1 MPAEDKVLSNP
12 PINYLQTE
20 QLLCDRYQ
28 INKILGQGNFGAAYL
43 ATDVKLK
50 RSCVIKQMLL
60 PQGRSTQ
67 TLARHYHNFEQE
79 ASLLVQL
86 NQPGHPNIPEIYDY
100 FTEGA
105 GVFLVMKY
113 IEGQSFKTMLE
124 PEGTRLPW
132 QEAVE
137 YMIPVCKAVHYMH
150 TSGQQPVIHRDIK
163 PANILLGNDKRVW
176 LVDFGLAK
184 ARPIEGNGD
193 LQGTQISGSLGYT
206 PIEQWMGQTVPA
218 SDVYAIGV
226 TLHHMVTGL
235 HPARNFGDFFDF
247 KKLQTLHKQLLPIRQ
262 IDKKLPQTL
271 ETIITAATDVDP
283 TRRPTPE
290 RLYQELKA
298 LLSGPPANVLFTF
311 KNGLTAKNTFELAT
325 LCLKY
330 HQEAQ
335 AYLLNGDFERWF
347 HLINR
352 NDLAEAAA
360 RAVKEQPAPQK
371 ALRRFIK
378 LIAPNRLVIKT
389 GHICKKTIAVL
400 GTVLSVL
407 AILLGLAIMGF
418 AYGARLGI
426 QEYIG
431 YYNWQFEALDY
442 QRENQ
447 FTEAQITAIGD
458 TFLNT
463 INDGIF
469 VDFQYPNKIM
479 LNFNIND
486 IQLDMGNSDS
496 AAAALTGHIQEDHDP
511 PPSLDDTVFLSAF
524 LSLEDGKPHFYFTQS
539 RYNNDIS
546 FWVLGHLSLG
556 INRGVDMAFDRAN
569 IRLTSALIDDDK
581 VAFTIEKVK

>member
-1 MPAEDKVLSNP
+1 MPAENKVLSNP
-12 PINYLQTE
+12 PVNYLQAE
-20 QLLCDRYQ
+20 ELLCDRYQ

-113 IEGQSFKTMLE
+113 IEGQSFKTILE

-132 QEAVE
+132 QDAVE

-150 TSGQQPVIHRDIK
+150 TSRQQPVIHRDIK

-184 ARPIEGNGD
+184 ARPVESDGD

-206 PIEQWMGQTVPA
+206 PLEQWLGQTVPA

-247 KKLQTLHKQLLPIRQ
+247 EKLQNLHKQLVPIRQ
-262 IDKKLPQTL
+262 VDKKLPQTL
-271 ETIITAATDVDP
+271 ESIIIAATDVDP
-283 TRRPTPE
+283 ARRPTPE
-290 RLYQELKA
+290 QLYQELKA
-298 LLSGPPANVLFTF
+298 LISGPPANVLFTF
-311 KNGLTAKNTFELAT
+311 KNGLVAKNTFELAT

-330 HQEAQ
+330 SQEAQ

-360 RAVKEQPAPQK
+360 RAVKEQPGPKK
-371 ALRRFIK
+371 ALRHFVK
-378 LIAPNRLVIKT
+378 LISPNRLFIKT
-389 GHICKKTIAVL
+389 GHACKKTFTVL
-400 GTVLSVL
+400 GMVLSVL
-407 AILLGLAIMGF
+407 VLLLGLAVTGF

-431 YYNWQFEALDY
+431 YYNWQFEALNY
-442 QRENQ
+442 QQENQ
-447 FTEAQITAIGD
+447 FTEAQITTIGD
-458 TFLNT
+458 TFLNA
-463 INDGIF
+463 INDGIL
-469 VDFQYPNKIM
+469 VDFQYPNKIL

-486 IQLDMGNSDS
+486 IQLNIEKPGPAAS
-496 AAAALTGHIQEDHDP
+496 AVSTHIQKDSDA
-511 PPSLDDTVFLSAF
+511 PSPNDMIFLSAF
-524 LSLEDGKPHFYFTQS
+524 LNVEDGKPHFYFTQS
-539 RYNNDIS
+539 KYNNDIS

-556 INRGVDMAFDRAN
+556 INRGVDMAFDRAKV
-569 IRLTSALIDDDK
+569 RLARALIDDNK
-581 VAFTIEKVK
+581 VTFSIEKIN